1 VILDQDEPDTFRLAR
16 LRFPEKTDNEYF
28 ESSKCPIDE
37 ELLEVLYQE
46 LAWDDIQWGNTSIE
60 LKKEKM
66 IEGLRSFKYYKK

>member
-46 LAWDDIQWGNTSIE
+46 LAWEDI
-60 LKKEKM
+60 
-66 IEGLRSFKYYKK
+66 